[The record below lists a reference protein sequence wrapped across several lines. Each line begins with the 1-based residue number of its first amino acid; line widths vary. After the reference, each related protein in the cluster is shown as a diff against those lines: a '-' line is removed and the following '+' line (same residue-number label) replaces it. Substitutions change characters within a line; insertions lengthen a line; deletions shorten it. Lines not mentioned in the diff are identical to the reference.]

1 MYTTAVTAVL
11 VPLLGMMCQKQ
22 GRRLLFQAADTA
34 VATVLLMLL
43 LGVVL
48 GLPVAA
54 AYLLWVSAKTL
65 ASYPLA
71 WIQRYR

>member
-1 MYTTAVTAVL
+1 M
-11 VPLLGMMCQKQ
+11 
-22 GRRLLFQAADTA
+22 
-34 VATVLLMLL
+34 ATVLLILL

-71 WIQRYR
+71 WIQRRR